1 MNEVTKTI
9 PKLQLWS
16 QDKNPFKRTI
26 GQIWK
31 KLVQKTQYRL
41 SGSISISVIAH
52 LFVLLSYLGMGAIDT
67 SIEPPIQEITF
78 IDMNEIEEEPEEVV
92 VKKEEPPVTQ
102 NEIVPPPPEEEA
114 EPSYAPQEQRTP
126 KINLGNERLFL
137 DRERKQAPINVQEYE
152 PVADDMNQP
161 KNAINLSPAIGIK
174 KDDRTSKSKALDL
187 GKQSDMVMPQS
198 VGPADAVSL
207 GPSSKPQIDL
217 SPSRRAVS
225 SSNTPVTNNI
235 QPSKPKPIQAKPDIK
250 PKETQTTITGALAN
264 REIISKEIPRFPY
277 WAVQKGIGATISLR
291 FTVMENGQVK
301 ETVIVERTSGSLQWD
316 QMVIS
321 ALKKWKF
328 APLKSSGGLRQDQSG
343 VITFQFVI

>member
-1 MNEVTKTI
+1 MNEVTRTI

-16 QDKNPFKRTI
+16 QDKNPFKRRI
-26 GQIWK
+26 GQVWK
-31 KLVQKTQYRL
+31 KLVQKTHYRL
-41 SGSISISVIAH
+41 FSSISISVIAH

-67 SIEPPIQEITF
+67 STEPPIQEITF
-78 IDMNEIEEEPEEVV
+78 IDMNEIKEEPEEVI
-92 VKKEEPPVTQ
+92 VKKEQPPITQ
-102 NEIVPPPPEEEA
+102 NDIVPPPPEEEA
-114 EPSYAPQEQRTP
+114 EPSYAPQEQTTP
-126 KINLGNERLFL
+126 KINLGKERLFL
-137 DRERKQAPINVQEYE
+137 DTERKQAPINVQEYE
-152 PVADDMNQP
+152 PVAGNMSQQKD
-161 KNAINLSPAIGIK
+161 AINLSPAIGIK
-174 KDDRTSKSKALDL
+174 KDDRTSKSAALDL

-198 VGPADAVSL
+198 VGPAEAVSL

-217 SPSRRAVS
+217 NPSKRAVS
-225 SSNTPVTNNI
+225 GSSTPVTNNI

-277 WAVQKGIGATISLR
+277 WALQKGVGATISLR

-328 APLKSSGGLRQDQSG
+328 APLKSGGGLRQDQSG

>member
-1 MNEVTKTI
+1 MNEVTRTI

-16 QDKNPFKRTI
+16 QDSNPFKRTV
-26 GQIWK
+26 GQVWK
-31 KLVQKTQYRL
+31 KLVQQTQYRL

-52 LFVLLSYLGMGAIDT
+52 VFVLLSYLGMGAIDKST
-67 SIEPPIQEITF
+67 EPPIQEITF
-78 IDMNEIEEEPEEVV
+78 IDMNEIEEEPEEVII
-92 VKKEEPPVTQ
+92 KKEQPPIMQ
-102 NEIVPPPPEEEA
+102 NEIIPPPPEEEA
-114 EPSYAPQEQRTP
+114 EPSYAPQEQTTP

-137 DRERKQAPINVQEYE
+137 DTERKQAPINVREYE
-152 PVADDMNQP
+152 PVAGDMNQP

-174 KDDRTSKSKALDL
+174 KDNRMSKSKALDL

-198 VGPADAVSL
+198 VGPAEAVSL

-217 SPSRRAVS
+217 NPSRSAIS
-225 SSNTPVTNNI
+225 SSSPVSNNI
-235 QPSKPKPIQAKPDIK
+235 QPSKPKPIQAKPDLK

-264 REIISKEIPRFPY
+264 REILSKEIPRFPY
-277 WAVQKGIGATISLR
+277 WAIQKGVGATISLR

-328 APLKSSGGLRQDQSG
+328 APLKSAGLRQDQSG